1 MKKLSEQLKELTMLP
16 GVPGYEGAVRDHIKD
31 AIGKKG
37 QAEEDTIGNLIV
49 RLGKPDPK
57 KPKLGLMAHMDE
69 CGFIVSNILDNGTL
83 RFKKLGGLQDRVI
96 LGRAVQVHTKKG
108 PIYGV
113 IGVNAPHL
121 MLNPDEKD
129 KIIPWNKL
137 CIDLGTRS
145 RAETEKLGVSML
157 QPITLKKD
165 FFIMNKKYVVS
176 RGLDNRAGVTGL
188 LETFRNIDEKKLKTE
203 VIFVWG
209 VQEEIGL
216 RGARVIA
223 NRIPLDYAI
232 PVDTYSTT
240 DAPGLGDFFEPVY
253 MGEGPVLRMVDARV
267 VATPSFGEKLAKI
280 AKAAKIPI
288 QLGVTGG
295 STDGMALQES
305 GAATMPIG
313 IPMRYSHSCVEIVHL
328 DDLANFIKLL
338 TAAIYGISG

>member
-1 MKKLSEQLKELTMLP
+1 MKLSEQLKELIMIP
-16 GVPGYEGAVRDHIKD
+16 GVPGYEGAVRDYIKD
-31 AIGKKG
+31 SIGSKG
-37 QAEEDTIGNLIV
+37 HVEEDTIGNLIV
-49 RLGKPDPK
+49 RLGKPNLK

-96 LGRAVQVHTKKG
+96 IGRAVEVHTKKG
-108 PIYGV
+108 PVYGV

-121 MLNPDEKD
+121 MLDPKEKD
-129 KIIPWNKL
+129 KIPTWDKL

-145 RAETEKLGVSML
+145 REETEKLGINLL
-157 QPITLKKD
+157 QPITMKKD
-165 FFIMNKKYVVS
+165 FFIMNKKYAVS
-176 RGLDNRAGVTGL
+176 RALDNRAGCTGL
-188 LETFRNIDEKKLKTE
+188 LETFKQIDEKKLKNE
-203 VIFVWG
+203 VLFVWG

-216 RGARVIA
+216 RGARVIS

-253 MGEGPVLRMVDARV
+253 MGKGPVLRMVDARV
-267 VATPSFGEKLAKI
+267 IATPSFGEKLAKI
-280 AKAAKIPI
+280 ATKNKIPV
-288 QLGVTGG
+288 QFGVTGG

-313 IPMRYSHSCVEIVHL
+313 IPMRYSHSSVEVIHM

-338 TAAIYGISG
+338 TASIYSISG

>member
-1 MKKLSEQLKELTMLP
+1 MLP
-16 GVPGYEGAVRDHIKD
+16 GVPGYEKAVRDHIKG

-37 QAEEDTIGNLIV
+37 TAEEDAMGNLIV
-49 RLGKPDPK
+49 RIGKDNPK

-69 CGFIVSNILDNGTL
+69 CGMIVSNILDNGTV

-96 LGRAVQVHTKKG
+96 QARAVQIHTG
-108 PIYGV
+108 QSPVNGV
-113 IGVNAPHL
+113 IGINAPHL
-121 MLNPDEKD
+121 MLDPADKD
-129 KIIPWNKL
+129 KIITWDKL

-145 RAETEKLGVSML
+145 REETEKLGIKLL

-165 FFIMNKKYVVS
+165 FFTMNKKYVVS
-176 RGLDNRAGVTGL
+176 RSLDNRAGVTGL
-188 LETFRNIDEKKLKTE
+188 LETFRQIDEKKLKTE

-216 RGARVIA
+216 RGARVIS

-240 DAPGLGDFFEPVY
+240 DSPGLGDFFEPVY
-253 MGEGPVLRMVDARV
+253 LGKGPVLRMVDARV
-267 VATPSFGEKLAKI
+267 VATPSLGEKLAK
-280 AKAAKIPI
+280 AASKNKIPF
-288 QLGVTGG
+288 QYGVTGG

-313 IPMRYSHSCVEIVHL
+313 IPMRYSHSSVEVIHL
-328 DDLANFIKLL
+328 DDLSNLIKMLK
-338 TAAIYGISG
+338 AAIYTLSG